1 MTVPMAVPVT
11 GLAAL
16 PTGAARRV
24 VYLGTP
30 EVAVPPLQALVAAGV
45 EIALVVTRPDKRRGR
60 GSGVSPSPVKIAAV
74 ELGLP
79 VSHDLADVL
88 TVGAD
93 LGVVVAYGSIIPISV
108 LAQVAMINVHFS
120 LLPRWR
126 GAAPVERALL
136 AGDTQTG
143 VCIMR
148 VEEGLDTG
156 VVYERIA
163 VAIRS
168 DHSLTSLRNELVQAS
183 LPALLRVVTEGV
195 GTGTGTHGTSTG
207 TAQQGEPTHAA
218 KISPSELQVQF
229 TMSVREVVARTKL
242 EAAWFVYLA
251 KRVRVLQAKPS
262 PNPLPAGSAAGDVLS
277 VSPAGVEVVCGDGV
291 VLLIAVQPEG
301 KNAMSAV
308 DWANGARLGTSL
320 TVASLA

>member
-45 EIALVVTRPDKRRGR
+45 EVSLVITRPDKRRGR
-60 GSGVSPSPVKIAAV
+60 GSGVSPSPVKVAAG
-74 ELGLP
+74 ELGLA
-79 VSHDLADVL
+79 VSHDVNDVL
-88 TVGAD
+88 AVGAD
-93 LGVVVAYGSIIPISV
+93 LGVVVAYGRIIPMSV
-108 LAQVAMINVHFS
+108 LSQVAMINVHFS

-126 GAAPVERALL
+126 GAAPVERAIL
-136 AGDTQTG
+136 AGDSETG

-156 VVYERIA
+156 VVYDRS
-163 VAIRS
+163 VLAIRS

-183 LPALLRVVTEGV
+183 LPALLRAVTQ
-195 GTGTGTHGTSTG
+195 GTGTGTG
-207 TAQQGEPTHAA
+207 TAQHGEPTHAA
-218 KISPSELQVQF
+218 KILPSELQVQF
-229 TMSVREVVARTKL
+229 TMNVREVVARTKL
-242 EAAWFVYLA
+242 EAAWFVYLT
-251 KRVRVLQAKPS
+251 KRVRVLRAQPS
-262 PNPLPAGSAAGDVLS
+262 PNLLPAGSAPGDVLS
-277 VSPAGVEVVCGDGV
+277 VSPAGVEVACSDGA
-291 VLLIAVQPEG
+291 VLLVSVQPEG
-301 KNAMSAV
+301 KNAMAAV

-320 TVASLA
+320 AAASLA

>member
-1 MTVPMAVPVT
+1 MTVTVPVT

-45 EIALVVTRPDKRRGR
+45 EVSLVITRPDKRRGR
-60 GSGVSPSPVKIAAV
+60 GSGVSPSPVKVAAG
-74 ELGLP
+74 ELGLA
-79 VSHDLADVL
+79 VSHDVNDVL
-88 TVGAD
+88 AVGAD
-93 LGVVVAYGSIIPISV
+93 LGVVVAYGRIIPMSV
-108 LAQVAMINVHFS
+108 LSQVAMINVHFS

-126 GAAPVERALL
+126 GAAPVERAIL
-136 AGDTQTG
+136 AGDSETG

-156 VVYERIA
+156 VVYDRS
-163 VAIRS
+163 VLAIRS

-183 LPALLRVVTEGV
+183 LPALLRAVTQ
-195 GTGTGTHGTSTG
+195 GTGSG

-218 KISPSELQVQF
+218 KIAPRELQVQF
-229 TMSVREVVARTKL
+229 TMNVREVVARTKL
-242 EAAWFVYLA
+242 EAAWFVYLT
-251 KRVRVLQAKPS
+251 KRVRVLRAQPS
-262 PNPLPAGSAAGDVLS
+262 PNPLPAGSAPGDVLS
-277 VSPAGVEVVCGDGV
+277 VSPAGVEVACSDGA
-291 VLLIAVQPEG
+291 VLLVSVQPEG
-301 KNAMSAV
+301 KNAMAAV

-320 TVASLA
+320 AAASLA

>member
-1 MTVPMAVPVT
+1 MAVPITVPVT
-11 GLAAL
+11 ALAAM

-79 VSHDLADVL
+79 VSHDLNDVL

-93 LGVVVAYGSIIPISV
+93 LGVVVAYGRIIPISV

-136 AGDTQTG
+136 AGDSQTG

-183 LPALLRVVTEGV
+183 LPALLRTVTQGA
-195 GTGTGTHGTSTG
+195 GTHG
-207 TAQQGEPTHAA
+207 TAQQGVPTHAA
-218 KISPSELQVQF
+218 KIAPSELQVQF
-229 TMSVREVVARTKL
+229 TMGVREVVARTKL

-251 KRVRVLQAKPS
+251 KRVRLLQAQES
-262 PNPLPAGSAAGDVLS
+262 PNPLPAGSAPGDVLS
-277 VSPAGVEVVCGDGV
+277 VSRAGVEVVCGDGV
-291 VLLIAVQPEG
+291 VLLVAVQPEG
-301 KNAMSAV
+301 KNAMPAV

>member
-45 EIALVVTRPDKRRGR
+45 EVSLVITRPDKRRGR
-60 GSGVSPSPVKIAAV
+60 GSGVSPSPVKVAAG
-74 ELGLP
+74 ELGLA
-79 VSHDLADVL
+79 VSHDVNDVL
-88 TVGAD
+88 AVGAD
-93 LGVVVAYGSIIPISV
+93 LGVVVAYGRIIPMSV
-108 LAQVAMINVHFS
+108 LSQVAMINVHFS

-126 GAAPVERALL
+126 GAAPVERAIL
-136 AGDTQTG
+136 AGDSETG

-156 VVYERIA
+156 VVYDRS
-163 VAIRS
+163 VLAIRS

-183 LPALLRVVTEGV
+183 LPALLRAVTQ
-195 GTGTGTHGTSTG
+195 GTGTGTG

-218 KISPSELQVQF
+218 KILPSELQVQF
-229 TMSVREVVARTKL
+229 TMNVREVVARTKL
-242 EAAWFVYLA
+242 EAAWFVYLT
-251 KRVRVLQAKPS
+251 KRVRVLRAQPS
-262 PNPLPAGSAAGDVLS
+262 PNLLPAGSAPGDVLS
-277 VSPAGVEVVCGDGV
+277 VSPAGVEVACSDGA
-291 VLLIAVQPEG
+291 VLLVSVQPEG
-301 KNAMSAV
+301 KNAMAAV

-320 TVASLA
+320 AAASLA

>member
-1 MTVPMAVPVT
+1 MTA
-11 GLAAL
+11 LAAL

-45 EIALVVTRPDKRRGR
+45 EVALVVTRPDKRRGR

-79 VSHDLADVL
+79 VSHDLNDVL

-93 LGVVVAYGSIIPISV
+93 LGVVVAYGRIIPISV

-183 LPALLRVVTEGV
+183 LPALLRAVTEGV
-195 GTGTGTHGTSTG
+195 STGTGTGTG

-218 KISPSELQVQF
+218 KIAPSELQVQF

-251 KRVRVLQAKPS
+251 KRVRVLQAQPS

-291 VLLIAVQPEG
+291 VLLVAVQPEG
-301 KNAMSAV
+301 KNAMPAV

>member
-1 MTVPMAVPVT
+1 MAVPVT

-45 EIALVVTRPDKRRGR
+45 EVALVVTRPDKRRGR

-79 VSHDLADVL
+79 VSHDLSDVL

-93 LGVVVAYGSIIPISV
+93 LGVVVAYGRIIPISV

-136 AGDTQTG
+136 AGDSQTG

-183 LPALLRVVTEGV
+183 LPALLRAVTEG
-195 GTGTGTHGTSTG
+195 TDTG

-251 KRVRVLQAKPS
+251 KRVRVLQAQPS
-262 PNPLPAGSAAGDVLS
+262 PNSMPAGSAAGDVLS
-277 VSPAGVEVVCGDGV
+277 VSRVGVEVVCGDGV
-291 VLLIAVQPEG
+291 VLLVAVQPEG
-301 KNAMSAV
+301 KNAMPAV